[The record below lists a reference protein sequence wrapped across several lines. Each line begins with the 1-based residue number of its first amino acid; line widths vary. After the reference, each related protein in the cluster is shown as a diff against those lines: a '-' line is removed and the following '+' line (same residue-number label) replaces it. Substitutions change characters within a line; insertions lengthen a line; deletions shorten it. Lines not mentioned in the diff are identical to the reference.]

1 MLDNGRLR
9 LDTALKR
16 WRQCRT
22 GKHDWHQLGT
32 CGFPQFHKRGDRKAI
47 TFSSHVGDGRR
58 VKWLDNRHLAL
69 PGIGTITLAEALPE
83 VGWLKAVHA
92 VREGGKWYAVL
103 VYENGRQLPD
113 AGGDGAVVGVDV
125 GIKTLA
131 VTSDGQEHGNPR
143 CYQRGERKLRRINK
157 AIARSIQLNR
167 CKNG

>member
-1 MLDNGRLR
+1 M
-9 LDTALKR
+9 
-16 WRQCRT
+16 
-22 GKHDWHQLGT
+22 
-32 CGFPQFHKRGDRKAI
+32 
-47 TFSSHVGDGRR
+47 
-58 VKWLDNRHLAL
+58 

-83 VGWLKAVHA
+83 VGWLKEVHA

-113 AGGDGAVVGVDV
+113 ASGDGAVVGVDV